1 MNALVSKKIFLGILC
16 IKGWSNDSDVGK
28 ERLLKVWIFRD
39 NDGCELYLFFEAII
53 INYGKILNIKYFKEK
68 HVKCNVICK
77 NIKHMKGTYLCRN
90 WNGIYKS
97 VTNSVHP
104 WWPFETKLIKFK
116 IGFPIHNFVLSKQY
130 SDFSCLYEIKSHV
143 WQMWSC

>member
-28 ERLLKVWIFRD
+28 ERLLKVWIFWD

-77 NIKHMKGTYLCRN
+77 NIKHMKG
-90 WNGIYKS
+90 IYAEIEMEYI
-97 VTNSVHP
+97 NL
-104 WWPFETKLIKFK
+104 WQILFIRDDLLKL
-116 IGFPIHNFVLSKQY
+116 N
-130 SDFSCLYEIKSHV
+130 
-143 WQMWSC
+143 